1 MHINC
6 SEKLDYRWPLL
17 VLFLA
22 CVFLVVTGI
31 FGVLKTAS
39 FSINFSESFTDFSV
53 FYQAGTFF
61 LQGQDP
67 WLFLLDSGTPFSYP
81 PHSLVVVGFYNL
93 FPYYYAVALHI
104 VLMAA
109 SIAAICFCANRW
121 FLKIHSFKDMTL
133 AQLLPLAL
141 IIGNPYMATSI
152 HQGQLTLPATAAVL
166 LSWEFLRQGRWFVS
180 GIFLGLATIKPQ
192 LSAIFVLWLIFTL
205 NWRPLVVGGSLS
217 LVMIIP
223 ASFFIPPLELF
234 SSWLNS
240 LDDYLVTGPNQPGLP
255 YVVGFESLLAAYS
268 IHNTGTIFNLLGV
281 VAVGLLA
288 WKKSHISP
296 TLLVHLFFVVTFLF
310 IYGHD
315 YDYVAVVALWS
326 WLLFIVLTRGNTNH
340 ILLVLFLTALFF
352 LPQRLIR
359 GIDIPLIQHSR
370 TFLLPLCAWLVY
382 LWGNQHGTN
391 NEQKNPVS
399 PRADV

>member
-1 MHINC
+1 MRINW
-6 SEKLDYRWPLL
+6 STKPDYRWHLL

-22 CVFLVVTGI
+22 CAFLVITGI
-31 FGVLKTAS
+31 FGFLKTAS
-39 FSINFSESFTDFSV
+39 FSLNFDDSFHDFAV
-53 FYQAGTFF
+53 FYQAGEFF

-93 FPYYYAVALHI
+93 FPYYTALALHI
-104 VLMAA
+104 VLMCA

-121 FLKIHSFKDMTL
+121 FLNITSFKDMSL

-166 LSWEFLRQGRWFVS
+166 LSWEFLRRDRWFIA

-192 LSAIFVLWLIFTL
+192 LSAIFVLWLILTF
-205 NWRPLVVGGSLS
+205 NWRPLVVGGGLAM
-217 LVMIIP
+217 LMIVP
-223 ASFFIPPLELF
+223 ATFFIPPVDLF
-234 SSWLNS
+234 TSWLGS

-255 YVVGFESLLAAYS
+255 YVVGFESYLAAHG
-268 IHNTGTIFNLLGV
+268 ILETGVIFNVTGV
-281 VAVGLLA
+281 LAVALLA
-288 WKKSHISP
+288 WKKSLVEP
-296 TLLVHLFFVVTFLF
+296 ALLVHLFFVITFLF

-326 WLLFIVLTRGNTNH
+326 WLVFIVLSEGNTRQ
-340 ILLVLFLTALFF
+340 ILFVLFLTALFF

-359 GIDIPLIQHSR
+359 DIDLPLVQHSR

-382 LWGNQHGTN
+382 AWGNS
-391 NEQKNPVS
+391 KIRKS
-399 PRADV
+399 